1 MPEQRLPIIG
11 ATEAP
16 PAIEPVLRAAF
27 EASGRS
33 VSLEHWEIHPHKL
46 AEALTTLRGR
56 GYLGA
61 VVSAPHKE
69 RAATLCSTLSED
81 AKASGAVSI
90 IVRDGQRLRGH
101 NTDVD
106 GIRAGLTAILPRVQG
121 KWPRGALVLG
131 AGGGARAAVTVL
143 ISAGF
148 HHVAVFNRHL
158 HKAESLVA
166 DFAKVARHMEL
177 RARPW
182 HESILEAE
190 LARVGLV
197 IDASGLGADEA
208 ASAVPPEALPDKLYV
223 LDLALHR
230 GQTVLM
236 REAKARGATV
246 ANGQASFLTAQA
258 VSLRLWTGE
267 DASVDTLRAALA
279 TALGDPETE
288 SAVVGD

>member
-11 ATEAP
+11 SSEAP
-16 PAIEPVLRAAF
+16 TAIEPVLLAAF
-27 EASGRS
+27 EAAGRS

-46 AEALTTLRGR
+46 ADAIASLRGR
-56 GYLGA
+56 AFLGA

-69 RAATLCSTLSED
+69 KAAPLCSSLSDD
-81 AKASGAVSI
+81 ARASGAVSI

-106 GIRAGLTAILPRVQG
+106 GIRAGLAAILPKVRG
-121 KWPRGALVLG
+121 TWPRGALVLG

-148 HHVAVFNRHL
+148 QHVSVFNRHL

-208 ASAVPPEALPDKLYV
+208 ASAVPAEALPDNLYV

-246 ANGQASFLTAQA
+246 ANGQASFLAAQA
-258 VSLRLWTGE
+258 VALRLWTGE
-267 DASVDTLRAALA
+267 DAPKEVLRGALA